1 MSKKHNPN
9 NQISI
14 TDLMGDAVE
23 NAIARRE
30 QNLTTEE
37 TKQVKGGFVTS
48 GGITI
53 IKPPTTCG
61 MWCPPDEPI
70 KEIQF

>member
-37 TKQVKGGFVTS
+37 AKQVRGLGGRL
-48 GGITI
+48 
-53 IKPPTTCG
+53 IKIEKHTVG
-61 MWCPPDEPI
+61 MR
-70 KEIQF
+70 

>member
-1 MSKKHNPN
+1 MNRTIFVNTTESQKMSKNH

-30 QNLTTEE
+30 QKLSSEE
-37 TKQVKGGFVTS
+37 TKQIKGGLVTT
-48 GGITI
+48 GGRH
-53 IKPPTTCG
+53 KPRIRWG
-61 MWCPPDEPI
+61 
-70 KEIQF
+70 KETK